1 MENTREDETIATMRR
16 KMRKGHFYALSGLL
30 YKTLT
35 YKQVCSNRKNI
46 CKKYSD
52 RNFFVFHSKMR
63 IKKGKSESSI
73 MCGFF
78 VRNTHF
84 HSAKIGI

>member
-1 MENTREDETIATMRR
+1 MRR

-46 CKKYSD
+46 YKKYSEG
-52 RNFFVFHSKMR
+52 NFGDFYSKWNH
-63 IKKGKSESSI
+63 KKSKKESPLVY
-73 MCGFF
+73 GFF
-78 VRNTHF
+78 VRNHIDE
-84 HSAKIGI
+84 HMDIV

>member
-1 MENTREDETIATMRR
+1 MIEW
-16 KMRKGHFYALSGLL
+16 HFYALSKLL
-30 YKTLT
+30 YKALT
-35 YKQVCSNRKNI
+35 FKTICSNRKNI
-46 CKKYSD
+46 YKKYSD

-78 VRNTHF
+78 VRNHIDE
-84 HSAKIGI
+84 HMDIV